1 MSILPGVE
9 LGRRIGPMTSIVD
22 ASRLLFAVGCFVLLS
37 ATKAAAGDWPDGYI
51 VYENTQAPDER
62 YGILVPSMDAWEKD
76 ESLEEI
82 NYLADLK
89 AHQLMG
95 KIRGADYFEH
105 QNHRG
110 LQVTWAPDSTWC
122 VVEYD
127 GRFGFDTISILELKG
142 SGFVQTDIGKKIDK
156 SLKAAIAKQSHDPE
170 SGGGDATPRFRI
182 GADRKVRVGT
192 ASTTDPKQLN
202 EKGGHYA
209 LFHGTFDLRS
219 KKWLTAEA
227 RPLTRNEYDGIGD
240 PFGDL
245 ELDETTFATE
255 EDKAKGFDDR
265 MNEVYLA
272 VRLVLPPARF
282 AVVKKEQI
290 EWLKKRDATASI
302 EEKCKLMEARIKVLQ
317 GLLWQEF

>member
-1 MSILPGVE
+1 
-9 LGRRIGPMTSIVD
+9 MTSIVD

-51 VYENTQAPDER
+51 VYENTQSPDER

-182 GADRKVRVGT
+182 GADRKVRV
-192 ASTTDPKQLN
+192 SL
-202 EKGGHYA
+202 
-209 LFHGTFDLRS
+209 
-219 KKWLTAEA
+219 
-227 RPLTRNEYDGIGD
+227 
-240 PFGDL
+240 
-245 ELDETTFATE
+245 
-255 EDKAKGFDDR
+255 DDR
-265 MNEVYLA
+265 SE
-272 VRLVLPPARF
+272 
-282 AVVKKEQI
+282 
-290 EWLKKRDATASI
+290 AT
-302 EEKCKLMEARIKVLQ
+302 
-317 GLLWQEF
+317 